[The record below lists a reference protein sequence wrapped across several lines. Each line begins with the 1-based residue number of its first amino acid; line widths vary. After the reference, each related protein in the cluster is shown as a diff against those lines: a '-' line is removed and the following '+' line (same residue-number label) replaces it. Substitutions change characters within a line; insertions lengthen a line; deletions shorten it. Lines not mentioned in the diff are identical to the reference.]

1 MIFKNRFKKLTN
13 RLIIKLGVR
22 LQTLNFKISQAS
34 LPQFA
39 NKPKNLVIELPR
51 RLVNTNR
58 IHIGDDIWIGPDSL
72 IIAIT
77 EYPTMPMQDPKNKK
91 INQTFNPIIR
101 IGNRVTATGGLQ
113 IAAHREITIEDD
125 VMFASNINMTDGL
138 HGYENANKPYKYQN
152 MFKIAPITIKKGC
165 WIGQNVVI
173 LPGVSIGEFAII
185 GSNSIVTKSIPD
197 KCIAFGSPTKVIKK
211 WDEDNKRWDSVY

>member
-1 MIFKNRFKKLTN
+1 MFLQ
-13 RLIIKLGVR
+13 RLIKRITTNVLVKLGVR
-22 LQTLNFKISQAS
+22 LQALNFQISQAS

-39 NKPKNLVIELPR
+39 NSPKNVVIELPR
-51 RLVNTNR
+51 RIVNTNR

-72 IIAIT
+72 IIAVT

-91 INQTFNPIIR
+91 INQTFDPIIR

-113 IAAHREITIEDD
+113 IAAHKEITIEDD

-152 MFKIAPITIKKGC
+152 MFKIAPITIKRGC

-173 LPGVSIGEFAII
+173 LPGVSIGEFTII
-185 GSNSIVTKSIPD
+185 GSNSIVTKNIPD
-197 KCIAFGSPTKVIKK
+197 KCIAVGSPTKVIKK
-211 WDEDNKRWDSVY
+211 WDEVKRNWVSIE

>member
-1 MIFKNRFKKLTN
+1 MIFKNLFKKLTN
-13 RLIIKLGVR
+13 RLIIKLGVH
-22 LQTLNFKISQAS
+22 LQALNFKISQAS

-39 NKPKNLVIELPR
+39 NKPKNVVIELPR

-72 IIAIT
+72 IIAVT

-91 INQTFNPIIR
+91 INQTFDPIIR

-125 VMFASNINMTDGL
+125 VMFASNINITDGL
-138 HGYENANKPYKYQN
+138 HGYKNANEPYKYQN
-152 MFKIAPITIKKGC
+152 IFKISPITIKQGC

-173 LPGVSIGEFAII
+173 SPGVTIGKNTII
-185 GSNSIVTKSIPD
+185 GSNSVVTTSIPD
-197 KCIAFGSPTKVIKK
+197 KCIAIGTPAKVLKK
-211 WDEDNKRWDSVY
+211 WDEVKSSWVSVK